1 MPAYAYPIKV
11 DRNRK
16 IFTENVYHALSDE
29 LMTLADIKDLVGD
42 NRFSIEAGCEENV
55 VEQSVILCVRK
66 EREETD
72 EEYESRIQREEAY
85 MAEYKRRQNSYKY
98 DRRSL
103 KRQ

>member
-85 MAEYKRRQNSYKY
+85 MEEYKRRQNSYKY

-103 KRQ
+103 KR